1 MSQTAK
7 SNFCGLLFEEMF
19 QQELVKIGE
28 NVAKDIMENHTVIA
42 IDLGVIVHASCVAVT
57 KNADSDYTCTPFKFS
72 SEDFYTKSGV
82 ESFCQSWDD
91 QSFQEDIIRLSEC
104 HGRTQDIDGFSSH
117 REAFKECGDRL
128 ITRSFST
135 EALKN
140 RSHFQNRKRSYWD
153 CQVEM
158 IKEFTR
164 KSGKGENPPIL
175 VIGKPTFKSS
185 IKGKKSSCPK
195 KTIEFLRR
203 FFVVV
208 VIDEH
213 NTSKLCPQC
222 FEFLA
227 LKNGQK
233 GTRIWECGSNKCIKD
248 GKKFYVNKDVSA
260 AVNMFSIFMSLM
272 STGKRPE
279 CFLKQ
284 DKNAALDTPPE
295 TG

>member
-7 SNFCGLLFEEMF
+7 SNFRGLLIEEMF
-19 QQELVKIGE
+19 QKERVKIGPH
-28 NVAKDIMENHTVIA
+28 VAKEIMDNHTIIV
-42 IDLGVIVHASCVAVT
+42 IDLGVIVHASCVAIT
-57 KNADSDYTCTPFKFS
+57 KKADQDYTCTPFKFS

-82 ESFCQSWDD
+82 DSFCQSLET
-91 QSFQEDIIRLSEC
+91 QSVTDFQEDIIQLSEC

-117 REAFKECGDRL
+117 IEAFKKISGRL
-128 ITRSFST
+128 INRSFST

-140 RSHFQNRKRSYWD
+140 RFYLHNRKRSYWD

-164 KSGKGENPPIL
+164 QSGKGAIL

-208 VIDEH
+208 V
-213 NTSKLCPQC
+213 
-222 FEFLA
+222 
-227 LKNGQK
+227 LKHIFIEKSRQ
-233 GTRIWECGSNKCIKD
+233 IIIP
-248 GKKFYVNKDVSA
+248 FY
-260 AVNMFSIFMSLM
+260 
-272 STGKRPE
+272 
-279 CFLKQ
+279 LKML
-284 DKNAALDTPPE
+284 NLI
-295 TG
+295 